1 MRALTIA
8 ARTAALVLLMS
19 ATASAQWLNQ
29 PTAGIPRT
37 PDGKPNLAAPVP
49 RTPDGKPELAG
60 LWRPSPGLTGD
71 IERNLKAGDVPFQP
85 WPSPG
90 LTGDIARSIKPGE
103 KPSEVPFQP
112 WAEALYK
119 QRRANNSKDDPT
131 ANCIVGGVPR
141 SDLVGY
147 PFKILQVPGMVVILY
162 EAVHA
167 YRQIF
172 TDGRKLPENPQ
183 PTWFGYSVGHWE
195 GDTLVVETTGFN
207 DKGWLDNAGKPA
219 TDQLHVTER
228 FIRKDFGN
236 IDIQITIDD
245 PKAYTRPW
253 TVTQPLAFQADT
265 ELLEYICNENNKYFE
280 LVHDFGK

>member
-1 MRALTIA
+1 M
-8 ARTAALVLLMS
+8 
-19 ATASAQWLNQ
+19 
-29 PTAGIPRT
+29 
-37 PDGKPNLAAPVP
+37 
-49 RTPDGKPELAG
+49 
-60 LWRPSPGLTGD
+60 
-71 IERNLKAGDVPFQP
+71 
-85 WPSPG
+85 
-90 LTGDIARSIKPGE
+90 
-103 KPSEVPFQP
+103 PFQP
-112 WAEALYK
+112 WAETLYK
-119 QRRANNSKDDPT
+119 QRRANSSKDDPAT
-131 ANCIVGGVPR
+131 ASSVACTIGSSV
-141 SDLVGY
+141 

-172 TDGRKLPENPQ
+172 TDGRKIPENPQ
-183 PTWFGYSVGHWE
+183 PTWFGYSVGRWE

-265 ELLEYICNENNKYFE
+265 ELLEHLQRKQVFRLVTISANKRAANARLFRRNANSACATM
-280 LVHDFGK
+280 VS

>member
-1 MRALTIA
+1 MRALTIVTRA
-8 ARTAALVLLMS
+8 MAMAVAMS
-19 ATASAQWLNQ
+19 STASAQWLAV
-29 PTAGIPRT
+29 PTPNVPRT
-37 PDGKPNLAAPVP
+37 ADGKPNLTAPAP
-49 RTPDGKPELAG
+49 RTSDGKPELAG

-71 IERNLKAGDVPFQP
+71 IARNLK
-85 WPSPG
+85 PG
-90 LTGDIARSIKPGE
+90 
-103 KPSEVPFQP
+103 EVPFQP
-112 WAEALYK
+112 WAETLYK

-172 TDGRKLPENPQ
+172 TDGRAMPKDPN
-183 PTWFGYSVGHWE
+183 PTWFGYSVGRWE
-195 GDTLVVETTGFN
+195 GDTFVVQTAGFN

-219 TDQLHVTER
+219 TEQLRVTER

-236 IDIQITIDD
+236 MDIQITIDD
-245 PKAYTRPW
+245 PKAYTKPW

-280 LVHDFGK
+280 LVKDYGK